1 MSKVKRV
8 ILIVLD
14 SCGVGELPD
23 ALEYGD
29 QGSNTLG
36 NTAKKLGGLNL
47 PNLEKL
53 GLGNIEPLQ
62 GVAPQK
68 RPSACYGRMG
78 EKSAGKD
85 STTGH
90 WEIAGVILQEPFP
103 VYPNGF
109 PQELM
114 QAFEKAIGR
123 ETLGNRPASGTEIIK
138 ELGEEHL
145 RTGKPIV
152 YTSADSVFQIA
163 SHERIIPVES
173 LYDMCLIAR
182 KMLAGEH
189 GVARVIARPFTGE
202 PGSFK
207 RTERRKDFSLPPPK
221 ETILDILKQ
230 KGLRVFGIGKIEDLF
245 AGRGLSRSIHTRDNM
260 DGMDKLIQGMGE
272 EKDGLILINLIDFD
286 MLWGHRN
293 NAEGFARGLEDF
305 DKRLPEVL
313 GSLQPDD
320 VLIITAD
327 HGCDPTTPSTDH
339 SREYVP
345 LLVYGEKVKK
355 GVNLGVRRS
364 FSDIASSLSDMF
376 EVPDTGNGQ
385 SFWKDV
391 YAL

>member
-1 MSKVKRV
+1 MSKGKRV

-23 ALEYGD
+23 AFEYGD

-36 NTAKKLGGLNL
+36 NTAKNAGGLNL

-53 GLGNIEPLQ
+53 GLGNIEPLK
-62 GVAPQK
+62 GVTPQK
-68 RPSACYGRMG
+68 KPLACYGRMR
-78 EKSAGKD
+78 EKSVGKD

-90 WEIAGVILQEPFP
+90 WEIAGVILQKSFP

-109 PQELM
+109 PRELI
-114 QAFEKAIGR
+114 QGFEKSIGK
-123 ETLGNRPASGTEIIK
+123 EILGNKPASGTEIIK
-138 ELGEEHL
+138 ELGVEHL

-163 SHERIIPVES
+163 AHERIIPVER
-173 LYDMCLIAR
+173 LYDICLIAR
-182 KMLAGEH
+182 KILAGEH

-207 RTERRKDFSLPPPK
+207 RTEKRKDFSLPPPK

-230 KGLRVFGIGKIEDLF
+230 EGFRVVGIGKIEDLF
-245 AGRGLSRSIHTRDNM
+245 AGRGLSRSVHTKDNM
-260 DGMDKLIQGMGE
+260 EGMDRLIEAMNE
-272 EKDGLILINLIDFD
+272 ERGGLIFINLIDFD

-305 DKRLPEVL
+305 DKRLL
-313 GSLQPDD
+313 GILDLLKPDD
-320 VLIITAD
+320 ILILTAD

-345 LLVYGEKVKK
+345 VLTYGEKVKK
-355 GVNLGVRRS
+355 GVNLGVRNS
-364 FSDIASSLSDMF
+364 FSDIASTLSDMF
-376 EVPDTGNGQ
+376 EVPDTGNGK
-385 SFWKDV
+385 SFWRDV